1 MWGNYSLF
9 TIVCFIFASVAVGSY
24 NREKMFPFTRVALGL
39 NVTSHAF
46 FLKTL
51 SSIALLGFKYNSKR
65 AESSFALSQGP
76 LLLCKCLYVFPLFF
90 CFFVL
95 SRGQYLYVKIFL
107 YHSHL
112 LIYTTCL
119 DRFNSKGAKLK
130 YKISTLLNRPFST
143 YNNSRQICL
152 I

>member
-1 MWGNYSLF
+1 MGNYSLF

-39 NVTSHAF
+39 NVASHAF

-51 SSIALLGFKYNSKR
+51 SSIALLGFMHNSKR

-90 CFFVL
+90 CSLPGAIPLCKNFFVSQPSFNIYYL
-95 SRGQYLYVKIFL
+95 S
-107 YHSHL
+107 
-112 LIYTTCL
+112 
-119 DRFNSKGAKLK
+119 
-130 YKISTLLNRPFST
+130 
-143 YNNSRQICL
+143 
-152 I
+152 

>member
-24 NREKMFPFTRVALGL
+24 NSAALGL

-51 SSIALLGFKYNSKR
+51 SSIALLGFMHNSKR

-76 LLLCKCLYVFPLFF
+76 LLLCKCLYVFPLFLS
-90 CFFVL
+90 FFVFL
-95 SRGQYLYVKIFL
+95 FSPGGNIFM
-107 YHSHL
+107 
-112 LIYTTCL
+112 
-119 DRFNSKGAKLK
+119 
-130 YKISTLLNRPFST
+130 
-143 YNNSRQICL
+143 
-152 I
+152 